1 MRIRA
6 LLGMAVLVAVPSLP
20 AFAQVWNTGVYAVLD
35 GGAVMVGEAN
45 DVAAEVVG
53 DAGDALPKLGR
64 DWEFTLGAGGAAGIG
79 YDFGVIRLDGGVT
92 YLSTGIRISRK
103 GILDEDANE
112 DTFTLLA
119 ATGNAWYDI
128 DTGSPWTLYFGGG
141 FGTANLGIHLVD
153 IDVVDETDDPDYT
166 FSTWSLA
173 FQAGAGIG
181 YTIADFMV
189 IDLGYRLLGSIDPEL
204 VKLGSI
210 DGQGQL
216 QMAARARDAAHPP
229 HRHWH
234 AHHLPVA
241 PGNRRAGLLRAA
253 KSDDLLVIHDITTGS
268 KERTMILTTTPT
280 IQGRN
285 ISAYRGIVTGE
296 AIIGANI
303 FKDFFAGIRDIVG
316 GRSAAYEAELR
327 NARELALAEMSEA
340 AEQKGGNAVVGIDLD
355 YEVVGQG
362 GSMLMVAASGTAVSV
377 D

>member
-20 AFAQVWNTGVYAVLD
+20 AFAQVWNTGVYAELN

-53 DAGDALPKLGR
+53 DAGDALPELGR

-153 IDVVDETDDPDYT
+153 IDVKDLDDEPDYT

-189 IDLGYRLLGSIDPEL
+189 IDLGYRLLGAIDPEL
-204 VKLGSI
+204 VKLGSLT
-210 DGQGQL
+210 DKGNFRWPLEPGTL
-216 QMAARARDAAHPP
+216 LT
-229 HRHWH
+229 HR
-234 AHHLPVA
+234 
-241 PGNRRAGLLRAA
+241 
-253 KSDDLLVIHDITTGS
+253 I
-268 KERTMILTTTPT
+268 
-280 IQGRN
+280 
-285 ISAYRGIVTGE
+285 GIGMR
-296 AIIGANI
+296 II
-303 FKDFFAGIRDIVG
+303 F
-316 GRSAAYEAELR
+316 L
-327 NARELALAEMSEA
+327 
-340 AEQKGGNAVVGIDLD
+340 
-355 YEVVGQG
+355 
-362 GSMLMVAASGTAVSV
+362 
-377 D
+377 